1 MPNELER
8 IRNNNFKSNKSYLCC
23 FIVFISSLLL
33 TTSLNEFTLLSAP
46 LWYFKKNKSILLNEV
61 IIMMIVLHTLSFPFI
76 IFIRMMKTFN
86 VERRLLL
93 ILYSTLTGLM
103 VLLLIFK
110 FVFFGG
116 IEKNEE
122 SIYFI
127 LEFGILFVISNLME
141 GTTHLLSNKIIPSF
155 VKVCYINN
163 RYIISYSS
171 VFGKILGGLIFCILC
186 LIEGNN
192 TPFKDTYI
200 FRFNSLIFS
209 IMTIISFIIF
219 VSSYKK
225 LRVRAIA
232 KLLYISD

>member
-1 MPNELER
+1 
-8 IRNNNFKSNKSYLCC
+8 
-23 FIVFISSLLL
+23 
-33 TTSLNEFTLLSAP
+33 
-46 LWYFKKNKSILLNEV
+46 
-61 IIMMIVLHTLSFPFI
+61 MIVLHTLSFPFI

-103 VLLLIFK
+103 ALLLIFK

-127 LEFGILFVISNLME
+127 LEFVILFVISNLME

-155 VKVCYINN
+155 VKICYINN

-232 KLLYISD
+232 KLLYISDWMIVKGKDFKIKNILLVISFRLNLLCEFNNILIKTYFQLLLNNNN